1 MTDQTRR
8 SRALIVD
15 DDAVV
20 IKVMGELL
28 SREMEVQFARS
39 GEQALQLLDGGA
51 PDVILADIM
60 MPGMDGFALLRKL
73 RARSDLTATKIIMVS
88 AKSYEFDRR
97 RAAKLGSDGFIIKPI
112 EADTFLPQVRRIVED
127 LVEVTFWGVRGTLPV
142 PGHRALRYGGN
153 TTCVSLEFP
162 RGPLFVF
169 DAGTGIKELS
179 DHLIRHGRARL
190 PTTIFITHPHWDHIN
205 ALPFFG
211 PLYLQGAEVQICG
224 PRQDDRGIRDVISAQ
239 MDDVYW
245 PITIKEFAAS
255 TSFRDLEEEQLSV
268 EGIRVKTK
276 FLSHP
281 GTCLGYRIEYAGRSI
296 CVITDNELFL
306 ESSAQY
312 DAHYVKRLTEFVSG
326 TEALSTDCSYFDED
340 YAERRVGWG
349 HSCVTQVAELA
360 HRADVKNLYLI
371 HHDPSQS
378 DEDIDA
384 KLEQACGVLEKLGS
398 KTTCMAPSEPLN
410 ILV

>member
-1 MTDQTRR
+1 M
-8 SRALIVD
+8 
-15 DDAVV
+15 
-20 IKVMGELL
+20 
-28 SREMEVQFARS
+28 
-39 GEQALQLLDGGA
+39 
-51 PDVILADIM
+51 
-60 MPGMDGFALLRKL
+60 
-73 RARSDLTATKIIMVS
+73 
-88 AKSYEFDRR
+88 
-97 RAAKLGSDGFIIKPI
+97 
-112 EADTFLPQVRRIVED
+112 
-127 LVEVTFWGVRGTLPV
+127 TFWGVRGTLPV

-190 PTTIFITHPHWDHIN
+190 ATTIFITHPHWDHIN

-211 PLYLQGAEVQICG
+211 PFYVQGAEVQVCG

-255 TSFRDLEEEQLSV
+255 TSFRDLEEEQLTV

-281 GTCLGYRIEYAGRSI
+281 GICLGYRIEYAGRSI
-296 CVITDNELFL
+296 CFITDNELFL
-306 ESSAQY
+306 ESSPQY
-312 DAHYVKRLTEFVSG
+312 DAHYVKGLTEFISG
-326 TEALSTDCSYFDED
+326 TEALITDCSYFDEE

-360 HRADVKNLYLI
+360 HRANVKNLYLI

-384 KLEQACGVLEKLGS
+384 KLEQACDVLKKLGS
-398 KTTCMAPSEPLN
+398 KTACMAPSEPLN

>member
-1 MTDQTRR
+1 MTDQARR
-8 SRALIVD
+8 RRALIVD
-15 DDAVV
+15 DDAVM

-28 SREMEVQFARS
+28 GREMEVQFAKT

-51 PDVILADIM
+51 PDLILADIM
-60 MPGMDGFALLRKL
+60 MPGMDGFALLKKL
-73 RARSDLTATKIIMVS
+73 RNRSNLAAAKIIMVS
-88 AKSYEFDRR
+88 AKAYEFDRK
-97 RAAKLGSDGFIIKPI
+97 RAARLGSDGFIIKPI

-179 DHLIRHGRARL
+179 DHLIRQGRTRL
-190 PTTIFITHPHWDHIN
+190 STTIFITHPHWDHIN

-211 PLYLQGAEVQICG
+211 PFYIPGNEVQICG
-224 PRQDDRGIRDVISAQ
+224 PRQDVRGIQEVISAQ

-245 PITIKEFAAS
+245 PITIKEFSAT

-281 GTCLGYRIEYAGRSI
+281 GTCLGYRIEYAGRSVCI
-296 CVITDNELFL
+296 ITDNELFL
-306 ESSAQY
+306 ESSPQY
-312 DAHYVKRLTEFVSG
+312 DAHYVKGLTEFVSG
-326 TEALSTDCSYFDED
+326 TEALITDCSYFDED

-349 HSCVTQVAELA
+349 HSCVTPVAELA

-384 KLEQACGVLEKLGS
+384 KLEQACGVLKKLGS

>member
-8 SRALIVD
+8 RRALVVD
-15 DDAVV
+15 DDAMM
-20 IKVMGELL
+20 IKLVGELL
-28 SREMEVQFARS
+28 QRDMDVQFAKT
-39 GEQALQLLDGGA
+39 GEEALRVVDDET

-60 MPGMDGFALLRKL
+60 MPGMDGFALLKKL
-73 RARSDLTATKIIMVS
+73 RARTELAGTKIIMVS
-88 AKSYEFDRR
+88 AKSYDFDRQ

-112 EADTFLPQVRRIVED
+112 DADTFRPQVRRIIED
-127 LVEVTFWGVRGTLPV
+127 RVEVTFWGVRGTLPV

-162 RGPLFVF
+162 RGPLFIF

-179 DHLIRHGRARL
+179 DHLIRHGRKRL
-190 PTTIFITHPHWDHIN
+190 SATIFITHPHWDHIN

-211 PLYLQGAEVQICG
+211 HFYIQGNEVRICG
-224 PRQDDRGIRDVISAQ
+224 PRQDERSIQDVISAQ

-255 TSFRDLEEEQLSV
+255 TSFRDLEEEQLTV
-268 EGIRVKTK
+268 DGISVKTK

-281 GTCLGYRIEYAGRSI
+281 GICLGYRIEYAGRSI
-296 CVITDNELFL
+296 CIIKDNELFL

-312 DAHYVKRLTEFVSG
+312 DAHYVEGLTEFISG
-326 TEALSTDCSYFDED
+326 TEALITDCTYFDED

-349 HSCVTQVAELA
+349 HSCVSQVAELA
-360 HRADVKNLYLI
+360 HRAKVKDLYLI

-384 KLEQACGVLEKLGS
+384 KLEQASAVLKKLGS
-398 KTTCMAPSEPLN
+398 KTACMAPSEPLN
-410 ILV
+410 VFV